1 MTLKAQLDEASVN
14 KELPQQIERNDA
26 ARLVWA
32 MNHMGLCSTH
42 RDFGSHVLN
51 VGGVGDLD
59 DCRVFVDAQMQK

>member
-1 MTLKAQLDEASVN
+1 MTLKAQLIEASAT

-32 MNHMGLCSTH
+32 MNHMGLGSTH
-42 RDFGSHVLN
+42 SEFSAHVLS
-51 VGGVGDLD
+51 VGGVGDLA

>member
-32 MNHMGLCSTH
+32 MNHMGLGSTH
-42 RDFGSHVLN
+42 SEFSAHVLS
-51 VGGVGDLD
+51 VGGVGDLA

>member
-1 MTLKAQLDEASVN
+1 MTLKAQLIEASAN
-14 KELPQQIERNDA
+14 KELPKQIERNDA

-32 MNHMGLCSTH
+32 MNHMGLGSTH

-51 VGGVGDLD
+51 IGGVGDLD